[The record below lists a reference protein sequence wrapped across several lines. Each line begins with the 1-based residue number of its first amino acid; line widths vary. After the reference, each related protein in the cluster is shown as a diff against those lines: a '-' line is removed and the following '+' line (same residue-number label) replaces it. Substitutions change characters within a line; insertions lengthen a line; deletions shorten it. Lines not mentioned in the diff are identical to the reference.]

1 MQPGC
6 HSVMGM
12 CISITEMHAG
22 ITCRGIPVL
31 SMPVSRNADAAER

>member
-12 CISITEMHAG
+12 CISIKEMHAG
-22 ITCRGIPVL
+22 ITYHGIPV
-31 SMPVSRNADAAER
+31 SPMPVSRNADAAER

>member
-22 ITCRGIPVL
+22 ITYHGI
-31 SMPVSRNADAAER
+31 SVSRNADAAER